1 MTFWGIHRSPRFAQ
15 RLATDTCYAQSRFC
29 YELGC
34 QVYR

>member
-1 MTFWGIHRSPRFAQ
+1 MTYWGIHRTPRFAQ
-15 RLATDTCYAQSRFC
+15 RLATDACYSQSRYC